1 MKIIAKEFNVHN
13 SLMIRQ
19 GKNTPLYFILLG
31 GEPTTIIKFKIKYKN
46 KNHHPTLKFDDVGN
60 LCKYMDIS
68 TVILLLKV

>member
-31 GEPTTIIKFKIKYKN
+31 VDPTTIVKFKIKIIL
-46 KNHHPTLKFDDVGN
+46 HLN
-60 LCKYMDIS
+60 LMMWPIYVNIW
-68 TVILLLKV
+68 I

>member
-31 GEPTTIIKFKIKYKN
+31 VDPTTIVKFKINYKI
-46 KNHHPTLKFDDVGN
+46 KIILHLN
-60 LCKYMDIS
+60 LMMWPIYVNIW
-68 TVILLLKV
+68 I